1 MEIVFQLLITLCFP
15 FLATQIHKKV
25 SWLSPIIASYA
36 IGILIGNLWPEIVDE
51 HWSMQI
57 TGIAVLFSIPMLVFG
72 GDLSELKKQSGN
84 MIKAFSIAVIAT
96 LIGTLSIFFFFKNI
110 ENISSISAMITG
122 VYTGGTANLNAIG
135 FAIEAPEELFI
146 KLNAYDT
153 IFSGIYLLFLF
164 SSAATILFIWLGNKD
179 YHEKTTYE
187 STGKVSAKEIFLT
200 HAYTIV
206 VIGITVGIV
215 FLIFRELN
223 SAALILI
230 LSILGFASGF
240 TKPIKKLKDPHTV
253 ADYWLQVFAIAM
265 GSMAQWNKMN
275 WDDLSLFQIVG
286 VVFVIML
293 LVHFTL
299 SKILK
304 VDASTSL
311 LASTAAVF
319 GPPFIGPVAKSIK
332 AEKLIVSGIA
342 VGIIGNILGTYLG
355 MVIYYLLR

>member
-1 MEIVFQLLITLCFP
+1 MEIILQLLITLCFP

-36 IGILIGNLWPEIVDE
+36 IGILIGNLWPEIIDE

-84 MIKAFSIAVIAT
+84 MLKAFSIAVIAT
-96 LIGTLSIFFFFKNI
+96 LVGTLSIFLIFSPL
-110 ENISSISAMITG
+110 ENIGSISAMITG

-135 FAIEAPEELFI
+135 FAIEAPEGLFI

-164 SSAATILFIWLGNKD
+164 SSATKAISKWLGNND
-179 YHEKTTYE
+179 YHEKTAFE
-187 STGKVSAKEIFLT
+187 ITGKVSAKEIALT
-200 HAYTIV
+200 HLYTIA

-215 FLIFRELN
+215 FLIFGELN

-230 LSILGFASGF
+230 LSILGFAVGF
-240 TKPIKKLKDPHTV
+240 TKPVKKLTDPHTV

-275 WDDLSLFQIVG
+275 WEDLSLFQIVG
-286 VVFVIML
+286 CVFAIML
-293 LVHFTL
+293 LTHYAM
-299 SKILK
+299 SKLLK
-304 VDASTSL
+304 VDAPTSL
-311 LASTAAVF
+311 IASTAAVF
-319 GPPFIGPVAKSIK
+319 GPPFIGPVAKTIK

-355 MVIYYLLR
+355 MVIFYLLR